1 MKHTDQT
8 IVALRKKI
16 PRVTSPKVFDIL
28 KYNHRFLWHDSQKHL
43 YAFGTS
49 SILTAQGSDRFTSIE
64 QQTQSLSLIAQ
75 DKQTPLNIPLIGGF
89 SFAPKT
95 QEPWE
100 QFGDAQ
106 FIVPRI
112 CYEAKSGEEHA
123 YLWITAPQQE
133 CISLEQEFH
142 RIDELLSN
150 TITPLSEYKVQ
161 SSTMID
167 QASWNKTLALI
178 LEKIQKKHCQKI
190 VAAVIQDLTIE
201 PTPHPTDLFCHLDQ
215 ANHDVYRF
223 SFTIGHNTFLGASPE
238 TLIRKQQNTIFTEA
252 LAGSLPTTQTSTNLQ
267 NSQKDRHEHQLVI
280 DAIERTLRPLC
291 HKLDIPETPRL
302 RCLPHITHLQTP
314 IVGTLSKNI
323 SILALVQALHPTPA
337 VAGSPQQ
344 IALDWIASYESIQRG
359 WYAAPIGWFDSNGD
373 GTFAVAIRS
382 GLLINDQISLY
393 LGAGIVQNSDP
404 DTEYNELLTKQKN
417 ILSSIGIS

>member
-1 MKHTDQT
+1 M
-8 IVALRKKI
+8 
-16 PRVTSPKVFDIL
+16 
-28 KYNHRFLWHDSQKHL
+28 
-43 YAFGTS
+43 
-49 SILTAQGSDRFTSIE
+49 
-64 QQTQSLSLIAQ
+64 
-75 DKQTPLNIPLIGGF
+75 
-89 SFAPKT
+89 
-95 QEPWE
+95 
-100 QFGDAQ
+100 
-106 FIVPRI
+106 
-112 CYEAKSGEEHA
+112 
-123 YLWITAPQQE
+123 
-133 CISLEQEFH
+133 
-142 RIDELLSN
+142 
-150 TITPLSEYKVQ
+150 
-161 SSTMID
+161 
-167 QASWNKTLALI
+167 
-178 LEKIQKKHCQKI
+178 
-190 VAAVIQDLTIE
+190 
-201 PTPHPTDLFCHLDQ
+201 
-215 ANHDVYRF
+215 
-223 SFTIGHNTFLGASPE
+223 
-238 TLIRKQQNTIFTEA
+238 
-252 LAGSLPTTQTSTNLQ
+252 AGSLPTTQTSTNLQ